1 MPDVSESI
9 VVWQDDRNTNPQVW
23 YRDLAGTEIPVAMG
37 TAQAPQVSGRRV
49 VWQQQVNGSWDILMK
64 DL

>member
-1 MPDVSESI
+1 
-9 VVWQDDRNTNPQVW
+9 VVMD
-23 YRDLAGTEIPVAMG
+23 I
-37 TAQAPQVSGRRV
+37 AQAPQVSGRRV